1 MRTKYDF
8 LSQST
13 PHLIAHR
20 GGNAAGK
27 NKQNTLAAFQ
37 SAADLGYKYIETD
50 ALLTSDG
57 QVVVYHGSKNRRQ
70 QIRTSQ
76 KRRKTMQNM
85 TYAGINKQ
93 ISPGGER
100 VPLLEEALEA
110 FPDIRFNIDAKT
122 KEVVKPLADV
132 IKRTKT
138 IKRVCIASFSYKRT
152 QGVAQLLGGQQ
163 KVCTSIGPAGFSA
176 YFIHSRMNRLFKQ
189 KLGSLEVG
197 CIQIP
202 YRFTSKNLIDAAHAH
217 GKMVHVWT
225 VNNTRHMARL
235 LDLGV
240 DGIVTDETKAL
251 QTLANRR
258 K

>member
-8 LSQST
+8 LSQPT

-20 GGNAAGK
+20 GGNAIGK
-27 NKQNTLAAFQ
+27 DKQNTLAAFQ
-37 SAADLGYKYIETD
+37 SAIDLGYEYIETD
-50 ALLTSDG
+50 VLLTSDG
-57 QVVVYHGSKNRRQ
+57 QVMVYHGSKNRRQ
-70 QIRTSQ
+70 QLRTSQ
-76 KRRKTMQNM
+76 KRRKTMQSM
-85 TYAGINKQ
+85 TYAQINKQ
-93 ISPGGER
+93 IRPGGER

-110 FPDIRFNIDAKT
+110 FPGIRFNIDAKT
-122 KEVVKPLADV
+122 KEVVKPLAEV

-152 QGVAQLLGGQQ
+152 LGVAQFLGGQQ

-189 KLGSLEVG
+189 KLGSLGVG

-202 YRFTSKNLIDAAHAH
+202 YRFASKNLIDVAHSN

-235 LDLGV
+235 LDMGV